1 MNSDDLFCF
10 ELHRFSIEMILI
22 GYDICFTGIELW
34 SDQIRSKYLEIS
46 YPSSYSSL
54 PNIARPSEL
63 EIRYTCLD
71 EIVCDK

>member
-34 SDQIRSKYLEIS
+34 SDQIRSKYLDIS
-46 YPSSYSSL
+46 YSSSYSRL
-54 PNIARPSEL
+54 PNITRPGEF
-63 EIRYTCLD
+63 EIRYTCFD
-71 EIVCDK
+71 KIVGDK